1 MKILHIAYSD
11 HEGGASR
18 AAIRIHKS
26 LVLNKVKSYFQ
37 INTFSKN
44 KKIKNILKPTLIK
57 ILINKLKYLLE
68 GFITKVLIHD
78 KFSKNSLSLFPT
90 FYHKE
95 INLSNYDIIHLH
107 WINAETMSIEDIG
120 KIKKPIVWTIQ
131 DMWPLIGSEHY
142 KINRKFTKVNGETNN
157 FSKIIEKRKLKNWN
171 NQMYL
176 VTPSDWLK
184 NCALKSNIMKKFS
197 VETIYNP
204 LDVDFWKP
212 EKKKNCKKFFNLPT
226 NEKFIGFSS
235 IGKNNNFLKGK
246 DLFLKSLK
254 HLSKYKKKISV
265 LTTGDFNEFTTIDEN
280 IKIYNLGKIKDD
292 KVLKY
297 FYNTLDLI
305 VVPSRLEAFGQ
316 TASEANSCGIPVVS
330 FNNSGLKN
338 IIVHKKNGWLAKPFN
353 TQDLAKGMLYILNLD
368 KANYRKMQSHS
379 IKNCIDNFSFKKI
392 SRQYYELYCK
402 IIKENNS
409 LKI

>member
-1 MKILHIAYSD
+1 M
-11 HEGGASR
+11 
-18 AAIRIHKS
+18 
-26 LVLNKVKSYFQ
+26 
-37 INTFSKN
+37 
-44 KKIKNILKPTLIK
+44 
-57 ILINKLKYLLE
+57 
-68 GFITKVLIHD
+68 
-78 KFSKNSLSLFPT
+78 
-90 FYHKE
+90 
-95 INLSNYDIIHLH
+95 
-107 WINAETMSIEDIG
+107 
-120 KIKKPIVWTIQ
+120 
-131 DMWPLIGSEHY
+131 
-142 KINRKFTKVNGETNN
+142 
-157 FSKIIEKRKLKNWN
+157 
-171 NQMYL
+171 
-176 VTPSDWLK
+176 
-184 NCALKSNIMKKFS
+184 
-197 VETIYNP
+197 
-204 LDVDFWKP
+204 
-212 EKKKNCKKFFNLPT
+212 
-226 NEKFIGFSS
+226 
-235 IGKNNNFLKGK
+235 
-246 DLFLKSLK
+246 
-254 HLSKYKKKISV
+254 SKYKKKISV

-353 TQDLAKGMLYILNLD
+353 TQDLAKGILYILNLD